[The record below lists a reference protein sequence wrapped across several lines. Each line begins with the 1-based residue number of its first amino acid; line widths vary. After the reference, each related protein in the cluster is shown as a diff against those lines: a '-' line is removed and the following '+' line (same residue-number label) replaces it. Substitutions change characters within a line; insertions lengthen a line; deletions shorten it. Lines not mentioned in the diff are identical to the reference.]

1 MVTIVVLM
9 NSLLFAVIALLQ
21 IASTVAVIRVTCIGD
36 SITEGGGCDL
46 GTYVDSLQD
55 ILGHKYSVF
64 NAGKSSMTMLKQGL
78 CNDLSP
84 CSYWD
89 TDAWVEAQM
98 SDPDIVVIM
107 LGTNDAKSFNWEG
120 IQQNFG
126 DYYALDY
133 VDLIQNVQ
141 KFKSNPKIYIMVP
154 PPLRDPYPFSM
165 NATVINEIFPL
176 LVRNIATVT
185 NVEIIDIFD
194 ALSGADYSCDGCHP
208 SNEGI
213 ELIAQTVAKAIA
225 PTK

>member
-1 MVTIVVLM
+1 MY
-9 NSLLFAVIALLQ
+9 LLFTVTFVLLQ
-21 IASTVAVIRVTCIGD
+21 ALSSAELITRVTCIGD
-36 SITEGGGCDL
+36 SITEGGGCGL

-55 ILGHKYSVF
+55 ILGERYSVF
-64 NAGKSSMTMLKQGL
+64 NAGRSSMTMLKQGL

-89 TDAWVEAQM
+89 TDVWSEAQM

-120 IQQNFG
+120 IQQNYG

-133 VDLIQNVQ
+133 VELIQTVQ
-141 KFKSNPKIYIMVP
+141 NFKTNPKIYIMVP

-165 NATVINEIFPL
+165 NATVINEIFPT
-176 LVRNIATVT
+176 LVRNIASVT

-208 SNEGI
+208 SNDGI
-213 ELIAQTVAKAIA
+213 QLIAQTVANAIA
-225 PTK
+225 PSK